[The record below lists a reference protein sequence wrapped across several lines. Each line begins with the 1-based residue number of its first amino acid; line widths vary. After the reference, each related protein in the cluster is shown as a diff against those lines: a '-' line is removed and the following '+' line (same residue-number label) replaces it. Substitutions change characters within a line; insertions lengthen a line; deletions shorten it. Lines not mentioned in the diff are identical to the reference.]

1 MEGIIAIIGSIV
13 AILVSLS
20 TALKNFA
27 DAKQNLIPKRVKK
40 QSDINMNIYNLL
52 EEMKEVFK
60 ADRVQIY
67 DLQAVPWQPPI

>member
-1 MEGIIAIIGSIV
+1 MENIIAIIGSIV
-13 AILVSLS
+13 AIIVSLS
-20 TALKNFA
+20 TALKNFS

-67 DLQAVPWQPPI
+67 DFHNG